1 MLTLNY
7 QGLFWLFMFGNVL
20 GVIVEGAWCRF
31 RYGKWQTHVVALWG
45 PFNIVYGIGIVML
58 YIGETLFNQFGRLL
72 RIVILALIGSLVEY
86 LCGLVIRIGIG
97 MKAWDYRNH
106 FLNIQG
112 LISLKMT
119 IMWGALGF
127 FFDQA
132 LYQPLKGILSH
143 MTGIAWEI
151 ACIVLSLFMIVNLTW
166 TAVCIIRWANR
177 HKKKAPLNRVS
188 CFIDRKYPDK
198 WMQKKF
204 CNWSFIESEG
214 AWAVSQA

>member
-7 QGLFWLFMFGNVL
+7 QSLFWLFMFGNVL
-20 GVIVEGAWCRF
+20 GVIVEVAWCRF
-31 RYGKWQTHVVALWG
+31 RYDKWQTHVVALWR

-58 YIGETLFNQFGRLL
+58 YIGETLFNRFDQLL
-72 RIVILALIGSLVEY
+72 RIVILALLGSLVEY
-86 LCGLVIRIGIG
+86 LCGLLIRIRIG

-127 FFDQA
+127 FFDQV

-143 MTGIAWEI
+143 MTGTAWEI
-151 ACIVLSLFMIVNLTW
+151 S
-166 TAVCIIRWANR
+166 CIILCRS
-177 HKKKAPLNRVS
+177 KPAPM
-188 CFIDRKYPDK
+188 K
-198 WMQKKF
+198 
-204 CNWSFIESEG
+204 
-214 AWAVSQA
+214 SQSVQSLLP